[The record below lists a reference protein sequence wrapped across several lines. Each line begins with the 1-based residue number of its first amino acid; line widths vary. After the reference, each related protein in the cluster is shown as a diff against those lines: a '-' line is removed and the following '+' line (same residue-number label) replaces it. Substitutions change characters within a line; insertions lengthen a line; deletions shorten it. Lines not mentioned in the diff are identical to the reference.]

1 MVIRSSFVEQMAR
14 VVTKKRQ
21 QPTSTTSFS
30 TVVEQLLRRN
40 AQSSASNETST
51 DERVQ
56 AIRAKLDSGK
66 TLTPSELLYIRLNDP
81 QQLSAIEQTMRERRM
96 MEMMMR
102 MARTKTDVDMAVV
115 RTSSAI
121 SQSSMSREQKDA
133 MQKHLKDVQKNYE
146 QSEEYAQ
153 KPDSPLDE
161 RHTRSTKR
169 VTSYA
174 DVLRA
179 YR

>member
-1 MVIRSSFVEQMAR
+1 MVIRSSFVEQMAP

-96 MEMMMR
+96 L
-102 MARTKTDVDMAVV
+102 
-115 RTSSAI
+115 I
-121 SQSSMSREQKDA
+121 W
-133 MQKHLKDVQKNYE
+133 L
-146 QSEEYAQ
+146 
-153 KPDSPLDE
+153 
-161 RHTRSTKR
+161 
-169 VTSYA
+169 SYA
-174 DVLRA
+174 HHQQFHKARCHA
-179 YR
+179 NKRTRCKSI